1 MGCCSPFP
9 APIAEGP
16 PGCETTPA
24 VVLLG
29 ILAGFPI
36 SHCSTARGFTRV
48 PAEPGGEGI
57 EVDTGNRVSKGGMK
71 KCVKVSEKEGLVVY
85 FHDICVGCG

>member
-1 MGCCSPFP
+1 M
-9 APIAEGP
+9 
-16 PGCETTPA
+16 
-24 VVLLG
+24 
-29 ILAGFPI
+29 
-36 SHCSTARGFTRV
+36 